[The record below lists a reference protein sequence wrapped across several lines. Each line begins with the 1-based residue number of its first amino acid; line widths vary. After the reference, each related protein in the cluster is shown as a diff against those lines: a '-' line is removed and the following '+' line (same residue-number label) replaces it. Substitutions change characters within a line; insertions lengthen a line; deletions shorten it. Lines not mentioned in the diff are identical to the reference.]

1 MKVTAHTKEELIRK
15 FIEKLDYSYNYKT
28 VNERQSIINDICEI
42 AGIEQLNIP
51 VVVGQSEQIL
61 AWERWKI
68 EKGNYPEYRTQE
80 QMIKDYLSQ

>member
-1 MKVTAHTKEELIRK
+1 MTEL
-15 FIEKLDYSYNYKT
+15 EKLVQTWEKYKPIGT
-28 VNERQSIINDICEI
+28 PHERIWNGFIDDAKAAIKREKQALSIAN
-42 AGIEQLNIP
+42 
-51 VVVGQSEQIL
+51 VVGQSEQIL